1 VKPLVPLAVQL
12 QMQLWKTQLSEA
24 HEGSSRNLRTGGTQ
38 MSLRIIGST
47 ALASLALAIGV
58 AAQAPASTQPQ
69 TQTPARPPQA
79 ANAPAVTIEGCLVR
93 EKDVAGRKPNIVER
107 QGVMEDYILTS
118 TKIVKGSA
126 PTASTRRDQPT
137 GTAGTAA
144 GSRMYQVKGIDDAKL
159 QALVGKRVQVEG
171 TLADLD
177 EPATPSPGA
186 EDLADIESSSIRQVS
201 GECPSKP

>member
-1 VKPLVPLAVQL
+1 
-12 QMQLWKTQLSEA
+12 M
-24 HEGSSRNLRTGGTQ
+24 SS
-38 MSLRIIGST
+38 RIIGST

-58 AAQAPASTQPQ
+58 AAQAPASSQPPATQPQ
-69 TQTPARPPQA
+69 TQTATKPTQA
-79 ANAPAVTIEGCLVR
+79 AGAAMVTIEGCLVR
-93 EKDVAGRKPNIVER
+93 EKDVPGRKPNIVER

-118 TKIVKGSA
+118 TKMVKGSA
-126 PTASTRRDQPT
+126 PTASTRPDRPT
-137 GTAGTAA
+137 GTAGTA

-177 EPATPSPGA
+177 EPAAPSPGA

>member
-1 VKPLVPLAVQL
+1 
-12 QMQLWKTQLSEA
+12 
-24 HEGSSRNLRTGGTQ
+24 

-47 ALASLALAIGV
+47 AIASLALAIGV
-58 AAQAPASTQPQ
+58 AAQAPASTQPPATQPQ
-69 TQTPARPPQA
+69 TQTAAKPPQA
-79 ANAPAVTIEGCLVR
+79 ASAAAVTIEGCLVR
-93 EKDVAGRKPNIVER
+93 EQDVPGRKPNIVER

-126 PTASTRRDQPT
+126 PTASTRGDQPT

-177 EPATPSPGA
+177 EPATPSAGA
-186 EDLADIESSSIRQVS
+186 EDLADIDSSSIRQVS
-201 GECPSKP
+201 GECPSSKP

>member
-1 VKPLVPLAVQL
+1 
-12 QMQLWKTQLSEA
+12 M
-24 HEGSSRNLRTGGTQ
+24 SS
-38 MSLRIIGST
+38 RIIGST

-58 AAQAPASTQPQ
+58 AAQAPASSQPQ
-69 TQTPARPPQA
+69 TQTAAKPPQA
-79 ANAPAVTIEGCLVR
+79 ASAAAVTIEGCLVR
-93 EKDVAGRKPNIVER
+93 EQDVAGRKPNIAER
-107 QGVMEDYILTS
+107 RGVMEDYILTS

-126 PTASTRRDQPT
+126 PTASTRPDQPT

>member
-1 VKPLVPLAVQL
+1 
-12 QMQLWKTQLSEA
+12 M
-24 HEGSSRNLRTGGTQ
+24 SSR
-38 MSLRIIGST
+38 IVGST

-58 AAQAPASTQPQ
+58 AAQAPASSQPQPQ
-69 TQTPARPPQA
+69 TAAKPPQA
-79 ANAPAVTIEGCLVR
+79 VSAAAVTIEGCLVR
-93 EKDVAGRKPNIVER
+93 EQDVPGRKPNIAER

-126 PTASTRRDQPT
+126 PTASTRPDQPT

-144 GSRMYQVKGIDDAKL
+144 GSRMYQVKVIDDEKL
-159 QALVGKRVQVEG
+159 KALVGKRVQVEG

-177 EPATPSPGA
+177 EPKTPSPGA